1 MSNFQDRIERVCRDI
16 PGKVFKVIYLIDKGG
31 HNVALVIN
39 KVLWYAIRVIYQIH
53 EGGGENDIIMEKK
66 SEHLTLQG
74 ALDKVDDYRRE
85 LSG

>member
-31 HNVALVIN
+31 HNFALVIN

-53 EGGGENDIIMEKK
+53 
-66 SEHLTLQG
+66 
-74 ALDKVDDYRRE
+74 
-85 LSG
+85 